1 MKEANMPEKL
11 THNPEQESGGKHEK
25 PELQVEK
32 TSAKTEKLEHSQE
45 NKQEREKSVEKT
57 REKLEKSLDKQE
69 KTREKQPKP
78 VEARE
83 PQVITRAV
91 RDAAFGETMKT
102 VRSQLS
108 PVQRSF
114 SKLIHAKPVEITSE
128 LLEETVF
135 RPSFLWGGVIGG
147 IIFGAGLY
155 LFARTQGFL
164 LSGSEYIVGLFVGG
178 IIGVIIEKVFRRK
191 KSTKKARS

>member
-1 MKEANMPEKL
+1 MPEKL
-11 THNPEQESGGKHEK
+11 THNPEQESGAKPEK
-25 PELQVEK
+25 PELKVEK
-32 TSAKTEKLEHSQE
+32 TATKAEKLEHTQE
-45 NKQEREKSVEKT
+45 TQHEREKSVEKT
-57 REKLEKSLDKQE
+57 REKLEKTLDNETE

-78 VEARE
+78 VESRE
-83 PQVITRAV
+83 PQIITRAV
-91 RDAAFGETMKT
+91 RDAAFSDTMKT
-102 VRSQLS
+102 VRTQLS

-114 SKLIHAKPVEITSE
+114 SKFIHAKPVEMTSE

-147 IIFGAGLY
+147 IVFGAGLY
-155 LFARTQGFL
+155 LFAYTQDFR

-191 KSTKKARS
+191 KSTKKALS